1 MLQFRDVRQNSSVY
15 ILDKSNAKVMTGKI
29 TSASFPKMEFNPQ
42 TGQQQMMITF
52 GIEADGKS
60 STYSIPESSSVVT
73 CAGDIVISTEQQGL
87 LRDIEILNNN
97 AEQFLNNVNELIEH
111 NKTLKDRTTEL
122 LSELNPVFK
131 EKQETEKRFTNIEE
145 KFSNF
150 EKKVDGMSQMLENF
164 IKKMES

>member
-1 MLQFRDVRQNSSVY
+1 MLQFKDIRQNSSVY
-15 ILDKSNAKVMTGKI
+15 ILDKSNVKVLTGKI

-60 STYSIPESSSVVT
+60 STYSIPESSSIVT
-73 CAGDIVISTEQQGL
+73 CSGDIVISTEQQGL
-87 LRDIEILNNN
+87 LRDIEILKNN
-97 AEQFLNNVNELIEH
+97 AEQFLNNVDELVER
-111 NKTLKDRTTEL
+111 NKAIKEKTNEL

-131 EKQETEKRFTNIEE
+131 EKQETEKRFNNIEKRFS
-145 KFSNF
+145 KFETDVSDV
-150 EKKVDGMSQMLENF
+150 KDMLEKF